1 MPPVGEART
10 SFPDRCGRRLH
21 SVLVKTARANLL
33 LIPAVLLAAAS
44 LASCA
49 PTATEPGTRSASTG
63 TASAP
68 APRYAFK
75 PGQVWTIS
83 GLDQNNN
90 VLKSRITL
98 TADEPQYRRGNGW
111 SYDGDNG
118 FINLFEVERGT
129 NFEVWDVSDS
139 RRLVLCYVRQ
149 SYIDTQSTYEGI
161 ALSGTREEIDGLFA
175 KLSTVYGGSCRVTR
189 S

>member
-1 MPPVGEART
+1 MLIPVA
-10 SFPDRCGRRLH
+10 
-21 SVLVKTARANLL
+21 L
-33 LIPAVLLAAAS
+33 LIATS

-49 PTATEPGTRSASTG
+49 PAATEPGSRSTSTG
-63 TASAP
+63 TAGAP

-83 GLDQNNN
+83 GLDQNRNTFR
-90 VLKSRITL
+90 STITL
-98 TADEPQYRRGNGW
+98 TAAAPKYRRGDGW
-111 SYDGDNG
+111 YYDGDNG
-118 FINLFEVERGT
+118 YINLFEVERGT

-149 SYIDTQSTYEGI
+149 SYSETQDTYAGI
-161 ALSGTREEIDGLFA
+161 ALAGTREEIDGLFA